1 MTPTLMHRFWIFVEK
16 TRSAEILG
24 LSDADLTQWL
34 VGGFTNQQKLSNTQL
49 SSLQDYIRARLSL
62 IRELVEE
69 HQGGLRSS
77 MA

>member
-1 MTPTLMHRFWIFVEK
+1 MTPTLMHRFWTFVEK
-16 TRSAEILG
+16 TQSAEILG

-49 SSLQDYIRARLSL
+49 SSLRDYISARLSL
-62 IRELVEE
+62 IRELAEE
-69 HQGGLRSS
+69 HQGRLCSS